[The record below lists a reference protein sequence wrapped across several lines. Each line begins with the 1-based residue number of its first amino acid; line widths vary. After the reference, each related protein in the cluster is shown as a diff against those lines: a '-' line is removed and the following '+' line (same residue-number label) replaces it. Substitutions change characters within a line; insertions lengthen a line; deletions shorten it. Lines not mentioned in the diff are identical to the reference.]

1 METQKSFEN
10 YPLGIVLLSNLVSLS
25 IYGLGFFIIQKSG
38 WIYANLYLLY
48 ILIIEFRVIRNHCAK
63 CYYWGKTCC
72 FGKGRISA
80 WIFKRGDPAKF
91 CNKEMSWKDLIP
103 DTLISLIPFVT
114 GIVLI
119 IIKFDFIL
127 LSALCLLVLL
137 TTMGNGFIRG
147 TFACKYCKQREIGC
161 PAELFFNKIK

>member
-1 METQKSFEN
+1 METQSLVNF
-10 YPLGIVLLSNLVSLS
+10 PFGMVLLSNVVSLS
-25 IYGLGFFIIQKSG
+25 IYGLGFFIIHKSG
-38 WIYANLYLLY
+38 WIYADIYLLY
-48 ILIIEFRVIRNHCAK
+48 ILIIEFRVIRNHCTK
-63 CYYWGKTCC
+63 CYYYGKTCC
-72 FGKGRISA
+72 FGKGKISS

-91 CNKEMSWKDLIP
+91 CDKEMTWKDLMP

-127 LSALCLLVLL
+127 LSALILLVLI

-147 TFACKYCKQREIGC
+147 TYAYKYCKQREMGC
-161 PAELFFNKIK
+161 PAELFFNKVK